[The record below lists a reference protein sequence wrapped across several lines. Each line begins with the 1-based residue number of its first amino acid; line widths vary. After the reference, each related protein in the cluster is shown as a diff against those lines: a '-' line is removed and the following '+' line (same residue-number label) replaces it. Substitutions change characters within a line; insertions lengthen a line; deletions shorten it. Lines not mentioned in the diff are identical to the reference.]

1 MTAHRPIVVGVAPGQ
16 VDSIA
21 SVAVDLA
28 TRFDHELVCVAV
40 DPSRYTTVDDAEH
53 SVSRPIDPDSYGR
66 TDPLDPDLVAHVRD
80 LAAPAAVTVRF
91 EIADGD
97 PASELARVAAE
108 VDAALIVVGTH
119 EASFRQTVKEFVG
132 GSVATHLVHHQ
143 HRPVV
148 VVPLTP
154 VGLDH
159 SLPWDTKGI
168 QPST

>member
-1 MTAHRPIVVGVAPGQ
+1 MTAHRPVVVGVAPGQ
-16 VDSIA
+16 GDFVA

-28 TRFDHELVCVAV
+28 ARFDHELVCVAV
-40 DPSRYTTVDDAEH
+40 DPSRYTTVDDSGH
-53 SVSRPIDPDSYGR
+53 SVSQPIDPDSYR
-66 TDPLDPDLVAHVRD
+66 RADPFDPDLAMHMRE
-80 LAAPAAVTVRF
+80 LAAPVDVAVRF

-97 PASELARVAAE
+97 PASELARVADD

-132 GSVATHLVHHQ
+132 GSVATHLAHHQ

-154 VGLDH
+154 VDFDH

-168 QPST
+168 QPHT